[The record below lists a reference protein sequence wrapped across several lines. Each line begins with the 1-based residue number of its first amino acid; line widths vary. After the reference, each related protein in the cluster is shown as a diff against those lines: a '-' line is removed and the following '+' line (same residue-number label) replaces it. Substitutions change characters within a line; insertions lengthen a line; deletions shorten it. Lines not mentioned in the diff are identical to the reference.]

1 MSDAHEKHWENE
13 VAAYALGALE
23 PTEAAELEAHLEE
36 CEHCRMALRW
46 LSPAVQA
53 LPESVERVKAPRQ
66 VRENVMSE
74 VRADAKQSRRAAE
87 GGLLARLR
95 LRQPGSGSLAW
106 RPIAALAAVALA
118 VVAFAG
124 YELGNDDSG
133 GGRAGTPIV
142 VGEAPGVV
150 AEMVPEGEGGTLE
163 LENVEQLP
171 DDRVLEAWVQREGEV
186 EPVRALFVPDHEGHA
201 STVVADMDGVEAV
214 MVTTEPKGGSEAPTS
229 EPIVTMPIP
238 E

>member
-1 MSDAHEKHWENE
+1 MSDHEKRWDDE
-13 VAAYALGALE
+13 VAAYALGALD
-23 PTEAAELEAHLEE
+23 PAEAAELEAHLEG

-46 LSPAVQA
+46 LSPAVQV

-66 VRENVMSE
+66 VRESVMSE
-74 VRADAKQSRRAAE
+74 VRADAKRSRRAAK
-87 GGLLARLR
+87 GGLLARLH

-118 VVAFAG
+118 VVAIGG
-124 YELGNDDSG
+124 YELGSGGSGDSG
-133 GGRAGTPIV
+133 TGTPIV

-150 AEMVPEGEGGTLE
+150 AEMVPEGEGGTLH
-163 LENVEQLP
+163 LQNVSQLP

-186 EPVRALFVPDHEGHA
+186 EPVRALFVPDDEGQA
-201 STVVADMDGVEAV
+201 STMVADMDGVETV
-214 MVTTEPKGGSEAPTS
+214 MVTTEPKGGSELPTS

>member
-1 MSDAHEKHWENE
+1 MTDDHEKRWDDE

-23 PTEAAELEAHLEE
+23 AAEAAALEAHLEE

-46 LSPAVQA
+46 LSPAVQV
-53 LPESVERVKAPRQ
+53 LPESIAPVKPPRQ

-74 VRADAKQSRRAAE
+74 VRADAKRSRRAAK

-106 RPIAALAAVALA
+106 RPIAALAVVALA

-124 YELGNDDSG
+124 YELGSG
-133 GGRAGTPIV
+133 GSGDGGAGAPIV

-150 AEMVPEGEGGTLE
+150 AEMIPEGDGGTLE
-163 LENVEQLP
+163 LENVRQLP

-201 STVVADMDGVEAV
+201 STTVADMEGVETV
-214 MVTTEPKGGSEAPTS
+214 MVTTEPIGGSESPTS
-229 EPIVTMPIP
+229 SPIVIMPIP